1 VGRSKVAA
9 PRAGRAAQR
18 REDRFVSLRHSLL
31 GLLADRAMSG
41 YDLAKRFRGSLWHAW
56 YAQHSQIYPE
66 LARLLEQGLI
76 RAEDTGSR
84 GRKTYA
90 ITEKGLDEVRRWTAE
105 FNVSPERG
113 RNPATLRAFFVWLL
127 EQEDVEEFFR
137 HELEQH
143 RAQLVEFEEM
153 ARTNSPARPAE
164 KAAALALEW
173 GVRYERAR
181 AEWAEWALEQ
191 VRREPLW
198 PRTGRRGRGDGSRS
212 QAAVPS
218 EPGERGTMEL

>member
-1 VGRSKVAA
+1 
-9 PRAGRAAQR
+9 
-18 REDRFVSLRHSLL
+18 VSLRHSLL
-31 GLLADRAMSG
+31 GLLADTPMSG

-66 LARLLEQGLI
+66 LARLLEEGLI
-76 RAEDTGSR
+76 RADETGSR

-90 ITEKGLDEVRRWTAE
+90 ITEKGLEEVRRWTAE
-105 FNVSPERG
+105 FKVTPERG

-137 HELEQH
+137 REIEQH
-143 RAQLVEFEEM
+143 RAQLAEFEELS
-153 ARTNSPARPAE
+153 RTKSPARPAE

-191 VRREPLW
+191 VRREPLSDALARQRG
-198 PRTGRRGRGDGSRS
+198 PRAGS
-212 QAAVPS
+212 PS
-218 EPGERGTMEL
+218 